1 MIEKTFE
8 RLWAENR
15 QRLLAE
21 DEEYQRILRSY
32 RKHGWSDWLIFA
44 FTIVCCVELM
54 ERIGIRSQL
63 LSFGLAI
70 VLAVIFFIFYNYFKA
85 VKVSRKTLK
94 EVEERIKEEYRQQV
108 GR

>member
-32 RKHGWSDWLIFA
+32 RKHGMADWIIFA
-44 FTIVCCVELM
+44 FSIVCCVELM
-54 ERIGIRSQL
+54 ERVGIQSKV
-63 LSFGLAI
+63 LSFALGVVVAI
-70 VLAVIFFIFYNYFKA
+70 IFFIAYNYFKA
-85 VKVSRKTLK
+85 IRVSHKTLE
-94 EVEERIKEEYRQQV
+94 EVEERIKKEYREQV
-108 GR
+108 ER

>member
-15 QRLLAE
+15 QRLLDE

-54 ERIGIRSQL
+54 DRIGIRSRL

-85 VKVSRKTLK
+85 IKVSRNTLE
-94 EVEERIKEEYRQQV
+94 EVEERIKEEYRKQV

>member
-15 QRLLAE
+15 QRLLSE

-32 RKHGWSDWLIFA
+32 RKHGWGDWLIFA
-44 FTIVCCVELM
+44 ATIVCCGELM
-54 ERIGIRSQL
+54 ERIGIRSKV

-85 VKVSRKTLK
+85 IRVSRKTLE
-94 EVEERIKEEYRQQV
+94 EVENRIKEDYRKQV